1 MFEFIPGLFIP
12 VFKMGAAFGRLVG
25 ESIAQYC
32 PQGIRVD
39 STLDSGHNLVIP
51 GGYAVAGAAAM
62 AGAATRTIST
72 CVIAF
77 EMTGQMS
84 HILPVMVGY
93 ARHGRLENAA

>member
-1 MFEFIPGLFIP
+1 
-12 VFKMGAAFGRLVG
+12 MGAAFGRLVG

-84 HILPVMVGY
+84 HILPVMVRTSGGKKL
-93 ARHGRLENAA
+93 RVGD